1 MSNDDFAAP
10 AAPGGGIDWKNHKG
24 NLLLI
29 EALEDVQ
36 GIQTSFGAA
45 NAVRANVTVIDGAT
59 GAEEYDDCLVFPK
72 VLASQLRKQIG
83 GKKVLGRLGQGNA
96 KPGQS
101 APWLIEEASAEDV
114 AKARAY
120 LASLTDVPF

>member
-10 AAPGGGIDWKNHKG
+10 SAPGGGINWTDHKG
-24 NLLLI
+24 SLLLI
-29 EALEDVQ
+29 TAHEYVE
-36 GIQTSFGAA
+36 GIATNFGSA
-45 NAVRANVTVIDGAT
+45 NAVRADVVVIGDN
-59 GAEEYDDCLVFPK
+59 GAEEYEDTLVFPK
-72 VLASQLRKQIG
+72 VLSSQLRKQIG
-83 GKKVLGRLGQGNA
+83 GKKVLGRLGQGQA

-120 LASLTDVPF
+120 LASLESIPF